1 MQHVTEKQQK
11 IKESSKHNIPITT
24 ITIIT
29 IITITTIIIETIT
42 FMEKRSLATN
52 TSIQVSH
59 MLCLESIAEVVIRHL
74 DVVVAREVDG
84 EGSVSHGHE
93 EKEN

>member
-24 ITIIT
+24 ITT
-29 IITITTIIIETIT
+29 ITITTITTETIT